1 VLTTKTF
8 ALEETTIDKIHAAF
22 CDNTLTCVELVHG
35 YLDRIAAYDQRGPTL
50 NSYATL
56 NPAALTDA
64 AALDDAFRKSGKLSG
79 PLHGIPIAV
88 KDQAETKGIPTS
100 FGSIAI
106 KGYVPKED
114 STLVAKLK
122 EAGAVILGKTT
133 LPDFATSWFGYS
145 SASGETKNPYDLARD
160 PGGSSAGTGSAVAAN
175 LAAVGIGEDTG
186 GSIRVP
192 ASFDNLVGVRVTP
205 GLISRK
211 GLSPLVVF
219 QDTAGPMGRTV
230 KDTAIVLDAIVG
242 YDPKDPY
249 TAAFAIAGHQGS
261 YTKNLDAGG
270 LKGARIGVLKETFG
284 SDSDPDCAEV
294 NKVIRAAIKSIAA
307 AGAEVVDVSLPNLM
321 DFILETSLYITH
333 SRHDINA
340 FLGSNPDFA
349 YSSLDAIYKDGKYHK
364 NLDLI
369 KDIMT
374 GPANPQDDPEY
385 YRKLAARDAFQRAVV
400 NVIAANRLDGIC
412 FPCCQVLPP
421 TRQELN
427 DGRWTVLTFP
437 TNTLIAAQTWLPS
450 ICLPAGFS
458 SAGIPVGLEMVVL
471 PYHEPDLFRLG
482 YAFEQA
488 TLHRRPPSC
497 APALV

>member
-1 VLTTKTF
+1 M
-8 ALEETTIDKIHAAF
+8 
-22 CDNTLTCVELVHG
+22 
-35 YLDRIAAYDQRGPTL
+35 
-50 NSYATL
+50 
-56 NPAALTDA
+56 
-64 AALDDAFRKSGKLSG
+64 
-79 PLHGIPIAV
+79 
-88 KDQAETKGIPTS
+88 
-100 FGSIAI
+100 
-106 KGYVPKED
+106 
-114 STLVAKLK
+114 
-122 EAGAVILGKTT
+122 
-133 LPDFATSWFGYS
+133 
-145 SASGETKNPYDLARD
+145 ARD

-249 TAAFAIAGHQGS
+249 TAAFAIAGHKGS
-261 YTKNLDAGG
+261 YTQNLNANG
-270 LKGARIGVLKETFG
+270 LKGARIGVLKEAFG

-374 GPANPQDDPEY
+374 GPVNPQDDPEY

-421 TRQELN
+421 MRQELN

-450 ICLPAGFS
+450 ICLQAGFS

-471 PYHEPDLFRLG
+471 PYHEPDLFRLA
-482 YAFEQA
+482 YAFEQS
-488 TLHRRPPSC
+488 TLHRRPPAC
-497 APALV
+497 APALG

>member
-1 VLTTKTF
+1 VAKTF
-8 ALEETTIDKIHAAF
+8 TLEETTIDEIHAAYVGK
-22 CDNTLTCVELVHG
+22 TLTCVELVQG
-35 YLDRIAAYDQRGPTL
+35 YLDRIAAYDKKGPAL
-50 NSYATL
+50 NSYVTI
-56 NPAALTDA
+56 NPAALTEA
-64 AALDDAFRKSGKLSG
+64 AALDDAFKKSGKLSG

-160 PGGSSAGTGSAVAAN
+160 PGGSSAGTGAAVAAN
-175 LAAVGIGEDTG
+175 LATVGIGEDTG
-186 GSIRVP
+186 GSIRLP

-230 KDTAIVLDAIVG
+230 KDTAVVLDAIVG

-249 TAAFAIAGHQGS
+249 TTAFAIAGHKGS
-261 YTKNLDAGG
+261 YTQNLDANG
-270 LKGARIGVLKETFG
+270 LKGARIGVLKEAFG
-284 SDSDPDCAEV
+284 NDSDPDCAEV
-294 NKVIRAAIKSIAA
+294 NKVVRAAIKAIAA
-307 AGAEVVDVSLPNLM
+307 AGAEIVDVSLPNLM

-340 FLGSNPDFA
+340 FLGRNPDFA
-349 YSSLDAIYKDGKYHK
+349 YSSLDAIYKAGKFHK

-374 GPANPQDDPEY
+374 GPAKPEDDPEY

-400 NVIAANRLDGIC
+400 NIIAGNRLDGIC

-437 TNTLIAAQTWLPS
+437 TNTLIAGGKS
-450 ICLPAGFS
+450 
-458 SAGIPVGLEMVVL
+458 
-471 PYHEPDLFRLG
+471 
-482 YAFEQA
+482 
-488 TLHRRPPSC
+488 RRDGDGRASLSR
-497 APALV
+497 A

>member
-1 VLTTKTF
+1 MP
-8 ALEETTIDKIHAAF
+8 AF
-22 CDNTLTCVELVHG
+22 K
-35 YLDRIAAYDQRGPTL
+35 
-50 NSYATL
+50 
-56 NPAALTDA
+56 
-64 AALDDAFRKSGKLSG
+64 KSGKLSG

-145 SASGETKNPYDLARD
+145 SASGETKNPYDLSRD
-160 PGGSSAGTGSAVAAN
+160 PGGSSAGTGAAVAAN

-249 TAAFAIAGHQGS
+249 TAAFAIAGHKGS
-261 YTKNLDAGG
+261 YTQNLDANG
-270 LKGARIGVLKETFG
+270 LKGARIGVLKEAFG
-284 SDSDPDCAEV
+284 SDGDPDCAEV
-294 NKVIRAAIKSIAA
+294 NKVVRAAIKSIAA
-307 AGAEVVDVSLPNLM
+307 AGAEIVDVSLPNLM
-321 DFILETSLYITH
+321 DFIIETSLYITH

-340 FLGSNPDFA
+340 FLGRNPDFA

-374 GPANPQDDPEY
+374 GPAKPEDDPDY

-400 NVIAANRLDGIC
+400 NIIAGNKLDGIC

-421 TRQELN
+421 TRRRTQRRPLDGSDLPDQHADRRADLAAVDLPASRLFVGRHSGWAG
-427 DGRWTVLTFP
+427 DGRAALSRARSVPSRLCVRASDAPSPATGRGAAAV
-437 TNTLIAAQTWLPS
+437 TLSLVRRQAELRPQAAAAR
-450 ICLPAGFS
+450 C
-458 SAGIPVGLEMVVL
+458 
-471 PYHEPDLFRLG
+471 
-482 YAFEQA
+482 
-488 TLHRRPPSC
+488 
-497 APALV
+497 

>member
-1 VLTTKTF
+1 MAHTKAF
-8 ALEETTIDKIHAAF
+8 RLDETTIDKIHAAF
-22 CDNTLTCVELVHG
+22 REKKITCVELVQG
-35 YLDRIAAYDQRGPTL
+35 YLDRIAAYDQKGPAL
-50 NSYATL
+50 NAYAAI
-56 NPAALTDA
+56 NSAALTEA
-64 AALDDAFRKSGKLSG
+64 AVLDVTFQTTGKLSG
-79 PLHGIPIAV
+79 PLHGIPICV
-88 KDQAETKGIPTS
+88 KDQAESKGIPTS
-100 FGSIAI
+100 FGSIAM
-106 KGYVPKED
+106 KGYIPKED

-145 SASGETKNPYDLARD
+145 SASGETKNPYDLSRD
-160 PGGSSAGTGSAVAAN
+160 PGGSSAGSGAAVAAN

-249 TAAFAIAGHQGS
+249 TAAFAIAGHKGS
-261 YTKNLDAGG
+261 YTQNLDTNG
-270 LKGARIGVLKETFG
+270 LKGARIGVLKEAFG
-284 SDSDPDCAEV
+284 SDSDPDCAQV
-294 NKVIRAAIKSIAA
+294 NKVIRAAIKQIAE
-307 AGAEVVDVSLPNLM
+307 AGAEIVEVSLPNMM
-321 DFILETSLYITH
+321 DFIMDTSLYITH

-340 FLGSNPDFA
+340 FLSKNPDFA

-374 GPANPQDDPEY
+374 GPAKPEDDPEY
-385 YRKLAARDAFQRAVV
+385 YRKLAAREAFQRAVV
-400 NVIAANRLDGIC
+400 NIVAGNKLDGIC

-488 TLHRRPPSC
+488 TQHRRAPDATPP
-497 APALV
+497 L

>member
-1 VLTTKTF
+1 MANTSFTLP
-8 ALEETTIDKIHAAF
+8 ETTIDKIHAAYR
-22 CDNTLTCVELVHG
+22 DKTLTSVALVQG
-35 YLDRIAAYDQRGPTL
+35 YLDRIAAYDQKGPAL
-50 NSYATL
+50 NSYAAV
-56 NPAALTDA
+56 NPAALTEA
-64 AALDDAFRKSGKLSG
+64 AALDAEFQKTGKFSG
-79 PLHGIPIAV
+79 PLHGIPVCV

-106 KGYVPKED
+106 KGYIPNED

-122 EAGAVILGKTT
+122 EAGAIIIGKTT

-145 SASGETKNPYDLARD
+145 SATGETKNPYDLARD
-160 PGGSSAGTGSAVAAN
+160 PGGSSAGTGAAVAAN

-249 TAAFAIAGHQGS
+249 TSAFAIAGHKGS
-261 YTKNLDAGG
+261 YTQNLDANG
-270 LKGARIGVLKETFG
+270 LKGARIGVLKEAFG
-284 SDSDPDCAEV
+284 NDSDPDCAEV
-294 NKVIRAAIKSIAA
+294 NKVIRAAIKSIEAT
-307 AGAEVVDVSLPNLM
+307 GAEIVDVSLPNLM
-321 DFILETSLYITH
+321 DFIIETSLYITH

-340 FLGSNPDFA
+340 FLGGKPNLA
-349 YSSLDAIYKDGKYHK
+349 YASLDAIYKDGKYHK

-374 GPANPQDDPEY
+374 GPLDPADDPEY
-385 YRKLAARDAFQRAVV
+385 YRKLAARESFQRAVV
-400 NVIAANRLDGIC
+400 NIIAANKLDGIC

-421 TRQELN
+421 TREELN
-427 DGRWTVLTFP
+427 NGRWTVLTFP

-458 SAGIPVGLEMVVL
+458 SAGVPVGLEMVVL

-488 TLHRRPPSC
+488 THHRR
-497 APALV
+497 APAAAPPL

>member
-1 VLTTKTF
+1 VATTKTF
-8 ALEETTIDKIHAAF
+8 SLEETTIDQIHAAY
-22 CDNTLTCVELVHG
+22 CGKTLTCVELVQS
-35 YLDRIAAYDQRGPTL
+35 YLDRIAAYDQKGPAL
-50 NSYATL
+50 NSYAAI
-56 NPAALTDA
+56 NPAALTEA
-64 AALDDAFRKSGKLSG
+64 AALDDALKKSGKLSG
-79 PLHGIPIAV
+79 PLHGIPVAV
-88 KDQAETKGIPTS
+88 KDQAETKGIPTC
-100 FGSIAI
+100 FGSIAL
-106 KGYVPKED
+106 KGYVPKQD

-145 SASGETKNPYDLARD
+145 SASGETKNPYDLSRD
-160 PGGSSAGTGSAVAAN
+160 PGGSSAGTGAAVAAN

-242 YDPKDPY
+242 YDPQDPY
-249 TAAFAIAGHQGS
+249 TAAFAIAGHKGS
-261 YTKNLDAGG
+261 YTQNLDAGG
-270 LKGARIGVLKETFG
+270 LKGARIGVLREAFG

-294 NKVIRAAIKSIAA
+294 NKVIRAAIKAIEA
-307 AGAEVVDVSLPNLM
+307 AGAEIIDVSLPNLM
-321 DFILETSLYITH
+321 DFIIETSLYITH

-349 YSSLDAIYKDGKYHK
+349 YSSLDAIYKAGKYHK

-374 GPANPQDDPEY
+374 GPAKPEDDPEY
-385 YRKLAARDAFQRAVV
+385 YRKLAAREAFQRAVV
-400 NVIAANRLDGIC
+400 NIIAGNKLDGIC
-412 FPCCQVLPP
+412 FPSCQVLPP

-458 SAGIPVGLEMVVL
+458 SAAIPVGLELIVL

-488 TLHRRPPSC
+488 THHRRPPAS
-497 APALV
+497 APAL